1 VNHFRSPQETL
12 GDLSAERAAVLLA
25 ASSDVAL
32 ILDGQGIIRDVAS
45 GSDDMPDELFDG
57 LIGRPWRETVTVD
70 SRDKVASLLDE
81 AGRAESPR
89 WRHINHAWE
98 QGRDLPVLY
107 TTVAIDPDGGRVA
120 AVGRDLRPIAN
131 LQKRLIEA
139 QQSIERDYARLR
151 QAEMRYRLLFEIAS
165 EGVLVLESASGKIV
179 EVNPA
184 AAEMLGSD
192 MQKLMGQSFPFGFDE
207 AGTQTIQELFARAR
221 ASVDVES
228 VTARRAETGEAF
240 TVSASMFRQDNR
252 PYILLRLSRPDAGAA
267 AAPTPVKSQALDVLQ
282 TAPDGFVVTDTKGTV
297 LMTNQAFLD
306 LIEMATEDQVMGQ
319 SLDRWIGRF
328 GSEFNVL
335 LSSLREQG
343 SLRFFNTRVRGE
355 HGGGED
361 VELSAVAVL
370 DGEQPCM
377 GFMLRATG
385 GRMAK
390 QAQQPAKEMPR
401 SVEQLTEL
409 VGRIPLREIVRE
421 STDVIERLCIEAALE
436 LTSNNRAS
444 AAEMLGLSRQSL
456 YVKLRRYGLLDAAS
470 SDSG

>member
-1 VNHFRSPQETL
+1 VYHFRAPQETL

-45 GSDDMPDELFDG
+45 GSDDMPDEWFND
-57 LIGRPWRETVTVD
+57 LIGRPWQETVTVE

-81 AGRAESPR
+81 AGTTGSPR
-89 WRHINHAWE
+89 WRHVNQAWDH
-98 QGRDLPVLY
+98 GHDVPVLY
-107 TTVAIDPDGGRVA
+107 TTVAIDDGGRVA
-120 AVGRDLRPIAN
+120 AVGRDLRPIAT

-151 QAEMRYRLLFEIAS
+151 QAEMRYRLLFEIGS
-165 EGVLVLESASGKIV
+165 EGVIVVEAATGSIV

-184 AAEMLGSD
+184 AAELLGLD
-192 MQKLMGQSFPFGFDE
+192 MKKLMGRRFPFGFDD
-207 AGTQTIQELFARAR
+207 AGTQAVQELFSRVR
-221 ASVDVES
+221 ASV
-228 VTARRAETGEAF
+228 ETGSVETHHVDTGETF
-240 TVSASMFRQDNR
+240 TVAAAMFRQDNKPYFLVRVGR
-252 PYILLRLSRPDAGAA
+252 PEDATGATL
-267 AAPTPVKSQALDVLQ
+267 PPRKSQALEVLE
-282 TAPDGFVVTDTKGTV
+282 TAPEGFVVTDTKGGV
-297 LMTNQAFLD
+297 LMANQAFVD
-306 LIEMATEDQVMGQ
+306 LIEMGTEDQVLGL
-319 SLDRWIGRF
+319 SLERWIGRF

-343 SLRFFNTRVRGE
+343 SLRFFTTRLRGE
-355 HGGGED
+355 RGGDED

-370 DGEQPCM
+370 EGEQPCL

-385 GRMAK
+385 GRPTAG
-390 QAQQPAKEMPR
+390 AEQPRQELPR

-421 STDVIERLCIEAALE
+421 STDVIERLCIEAALQ
-436 LTSNNRAS
+436 LTGNNRAS

-470 SDSG
+470 GDGG